1 MVYTKTLLRI
11 LKIFFPDISWVVHP
25 ADEKAVYLTF
35 DDGPDPVITPWVLE
49 TLNARKARA
58 TFFCLGKNVEAY
70 PGIYEKIRANGH
82 SVGIHGYEHVDGWTT
97 STKKYRENLEKCDG
111 LIDSRL
117 FRPPFGRIS
126 LLQYLEIRKKYKI
139 VMWDIMPGDFR
150 EFEDPEKMLGYVIRN
165 LKKGSIITLHDNPKA
180 ANKLRG
186 LLPRLLDYLEK
197 HQFRIKGIEH

>member
-49 TLNARKARA
+49 TLNARNARA

-70 PGIYEKIRANGH
+70 PGIYDHIRANGH
-82 SVGIHGYEHVDGWTT
+82 SVGIHGYEHVDGWRTL
-97 STKKYRENLEKCDG
+97 TKKYRENLEKCAG

-126 LLQYLEIRKKYKI
+126 LFQYLEIRKKYKI

-150 EFEDPEKMLGYVIRN
+150 EDQDPEKMLGYVTRN
-165 LKKGSIITLHDNPKA
+165 LKNGSIITLHDNPKA
-180 ANKLRG
+180 ASNLMV